1 MADEQRPAIG
11 LSIGATNLAAVTA
24 ERAVTRKPVL
34 TLHGQQPPEVGVP
47 SENPKLTEP
56 GLVITDFVDRVGDP
70 AGIVASDGSAHRAET
85 LLADGLRALAY
96 TATDGRT
103 LPMAAVT
110 YPAHWGHPA
119 VDALRSALGRVPEWS
134 AERLWVLSD
143 VAAALTALQADP
155 GLPTRGIIAV
165 CDFGG
170 SGTSL
175 TLIDAANGY
184 QPVAPTV
191 RHVDFSGN
199 QIDQALLNHVVA
211 DVSSADAVDTS
222 GTATIGSVT
231 ALRGACQRA
240 KEELSS
246 TTSTTVTVDLRGNH
260 SDIRITRAELDD
272 LIRPPLDGFV
282 NAIRETLQRNGIQ
295 PRDVAAVASV
305 GGGASIPAVTTTLSE
320 QLRVP
325 VIAAPRPLLTPA
337 IGAALT
343 AARGLADDGA
353 TALAPTAGSGSPT
366 EDTAMTEVV
375 PEPSS
380 PEPALA
386 WSESDDASD
395 ITPMR
400 TGEYPIPRSDGGART
415 TRPQPTSDHTAR
427 RRQAAPVVVP
437 LWYRRPGVVIIG
449 TALVVL
455 AIGAAILIALRHT
468 SGPTTPS
475 PGVNTT
481 PGSSAPGTESSGPSA
496 TTESQAPGSTPPSSS
511 STESPSPSTT
521 TQAPS
526 TTTQAPTTTSQPST
540 TQAPT
545 TTAPAT
551 TASNPPTSAH
561 ATAPL
566 IPRIPGLLPPPAPP
580 GG

>member
-1 MADEQRPAIG
+1 MADEQRSAIG

-24 ERAVTRKPVL
+24 DRAVIRKPVL
-34 TLHGQQPPEVGVP
+34 TLYGQHPPEVGVP

-70 AGIVASDGSAHRAET
+70 AGIVASDGSAHCAEM
-85 LLADGLRALAY
+85 LLVDGLRALAY

-103 LPMAAVT
+103 LPAAAVT

-119 VDALRSALGRVPEWS
+119 VDALRTALSRVPEWS
-134 AERLWVLSD
+134 GDRLWVLPD
-143 VAAALTALQADP
+143 FAAALAALQTDP

-175 TLIDAANGY
+175 TLVDAANGY
-184 QPVAPTV
+184 QSVAPTV
-191 RHVDFSGN
+191 RHVDFSGD

-211 DVSSADAVDTS
+211 DVASADAVDTS
-222 GTATIGSVT
+222 GTATIGSLT

-246 TTSTTVTVDLRGNH
+246 TTSTTVTVDLRGKR

-272 LIRPPLDGFV
+272 LVRPPLDGFV
-282 NAIRETLQRNGIQ
+282 NVVRKTLQRNGI
-295 PRDVAAVASV
+295 PAGDLVAVASV

-325 VIAAPRPLLTPA
+325 VIAAPRPRLTPA

-343 AARGLADDGA
+343 AARGPADDGA
-353 TALAPTAGSGSPT
+353 TALAPTAGLGSLT

-386 WSESDDASD
+386 WSEADDASG
-395 ITPMR
+395 IMPIR
-400 TGEYPIPRSDGGART
+400 TGEYPIPPSDGGARST
-415 TRPQPTSDHTAR
+415 PPQPAFDQTAR
-427 RRQAAPVVVP
+427 RREAGPVAVP
-437 LWYRRPGVVIIG
+437 WYRRPGVVIIG
-449 TALVVL
+449 TALAVL

-468 SGPTTPS
+468 SGPTTPL

-481 PGSSAPGTESSGPSA
+481 PGPGTSVPSTESSGPSA
-496 TTESQAPGSTPPSSS
+496 TTESQAPGSTPSSS
-511 STESPSPSTT
+511 STASPSPSTT
-521 TQAPS
+521 TQAPL
-526 TTTQAPTTTSQPST
+526 TTTQAPTTTTQPST

-545 TTAPAT
+545 TTA
-551 TASNPPTSAH
+551 SNPPTSAH
-561 ATAPL
+561 ALAPL
-566 IPRIPGLLPPPAPP
+566 IPRIPRLPQPAPP